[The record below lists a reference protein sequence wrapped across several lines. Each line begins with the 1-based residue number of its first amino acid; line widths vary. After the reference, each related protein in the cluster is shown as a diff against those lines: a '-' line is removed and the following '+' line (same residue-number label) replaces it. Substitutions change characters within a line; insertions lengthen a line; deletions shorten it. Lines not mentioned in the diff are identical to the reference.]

1 MTTSANHSLH
11 TKKETSGFLT
21 EKYAVLPKNPT
32 TPPPISD
39 GELIQRIY
47 KDLERSIGEMEYS
60 RHPLPTEIPC
70 ADKTPPCTRG

>member
-1 MTTSANHSLH
+1 MTASVNHSLH
-11 TKKETSGFLT
+11 TKEEFSGLLMT
-21 EKYAVLPKNPT
+21 KHAALPKSSN

-60 RHPLPTEIPC
+60 RHPLPTEVPC
-70 ADKTPPCTRG
+70 TDETPPCTLG

>member
-11 TKKETSGFLT
+11 TKEGLSRLMTTKFAALRKS
-21 EKYAVLPKNPT
+21 PN

-60 RHPLPTEIPC
+60 RHPLPTEAPC
-70 ADKTPPCTRG
+70 ADETPPRTLS